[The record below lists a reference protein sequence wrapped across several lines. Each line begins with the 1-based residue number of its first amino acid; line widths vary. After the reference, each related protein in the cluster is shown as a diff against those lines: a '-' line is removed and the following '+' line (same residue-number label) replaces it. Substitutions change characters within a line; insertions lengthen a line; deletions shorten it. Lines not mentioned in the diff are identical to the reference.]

1 MFIDG
6 KRKFEVIKDR
16 NKWVV
21 DRFPY
26 TLPESLKE
34 WVRKNADSGA
44 SKIPEK
50 FKDIDSIGI
59 SFAVSREG
67 NRLVP
72 VKDARVYNYL
82 PTELRLD
89 FGFLLNA
96 DFIPNGSRSGLHEVM
111 WNDVV
116 MEECGR
122 KFVQWWAGF

>member
-1 MFIDG
+1 M
-6 KRKFEVIKDR
+6 
-16 NKWVV
+16 
-21 DRFPY
+21 
-26 TLPESLKE
+26 
-34 WVRKNADSGA
+34 
-44 SKIPEK
+44 
-50 FKDIDSIGI
+50 
-59 SFAVSREG
+59 
-67 NRLVP
+67 VP

-122 KFVQWWAGF
+122 KFVQWWAGFLAHEGEWDMESVFALLPDFSSSNYYARLFSNGLMRA